1 MDLNEKYT
9 FFVVM
14 FGTSNHL
21 FFFVIVHRFSCFR
34 TQKKNNKFSEK
45 KWPQTLDRFLFFY
58 YICTIK
64 KRLLVYLF
72 ALVY

>member
-14 FGTSNHL
+14 L
-21 FFFVIVHRFSCFR
+21 VLRIIYFFC
-34 TQKKNNKFSEK
+34 
-45 KWPQTLDRFLFFY
+45 
-58 YICTIK
+58 YIFTIK

>member
-45 KWPQTLDRFLFFY
+45 SGLKLLTGSFFF
-58 YICTIK
+58 IIFVLS
-64 KRLLVYLF
+64 KRDYWF
-72 ALVY
+72 IYSH

>member
-21 FFFVIVHRFSCFR
+21 FFLLSCTDFLVFEHR
-34 TQKKNNKFSEK
+34 KKITNLVK
-45 KWPQTLDRFLFFY
+45 K
-58 YICTIK
+58 
-64 KRLLVYLF
+64 V
-72 ALVY
+72 ASNS